1 MKTIQSLKM
10 DKNIFSVV
18 TDFSEAND
26 MEYWFSLSPLERLE
40 AIELMRQIIV
50 GGYAV
55 GYHGYPRAT
64 VDLDIWVSRKPRNA
78 EKLVSVLKAFGFDV
92 EELSEDLFLEENKII
107 RMGAPPIRI
116 EIITSATGIDFEECY
131 RKRVTDI
138 LDDVEVH
145 FINLEHLKRNK
156 KASGRYK
163 DLDDLEHLP

>member
-1 MKTIQSLKM
+1 MATTRLPI
-10 DKNIFSVV
+10 
-18 TDFSEAND
+18 DFKEFLQLLNTHEV
-26 MEYWFSLSPLERLE
+26 EYLL
-40 AIELMRQIIV
+40 V

>member
-1 MKTIQSLKM
+1 MATTRLP
-10 DKNIFSVV
+10 
-18 TDFSEAND
+18 TDFKEFLQLLNAHSV
-26 MEYWFSLSPLERLE
+26 EYLL
-40 AIELMRQIIV
+40 V

-64 VDLDIWVSRKPRNA
+64 VDLDIWVARNPGNS

-92 EELSEDLFLEENKII
+92 EELSENLFLEENKII

-116 EIITSATGIDFEECY
+116 EIITSATGVNFEECY
-131 RKRVTDI
+131 RERLTDI
-138 LDDVEVH
+138 IDDVEVH

>member
-1 MKTIQSLKM
+1 MATTRLPI
-10 DKNIFSVV
+10 
-18 TDFSEAND
+18 DFKEFLQLLNTHGV
-26 MEYWFSLSPLERLE
+26 EYLL
-40 AIELMRQIIV
+40 V

-64 VDLDIWVSRKPRNA
+64 VDLDIWVARNPHNA
-78 EKLVSVLKAFGFDV
+78 EKLVSVLKEFGFDV
-92 EELSEDLFLEENKII
+92 KELSEDLFLEENKII

-116 EIITSATGIDFEECY
+116 EVITSASGVDFEECY

-138 LDDVEVH
+138 IDDVEVH

>member
-1 MKTIQSLKM
+1 MATTRLPI
-10 DKNIFSVV
+10 
-18 TDFSEAND
+18 DFKEFLQLLNTHEV
-26 MEYWFSLSPLERLE
+26 EYLL
-40 AIELMRQIIV
+40 V

-107 RMGAPPIRI
+107 MGAPPIRI
-116 EIITSATGIDFEECY
+116 EVITSASGVDFEECY

>member
-1 MKTIQSLKM
+1 MATTRLPI
-10 DKNIFSVV
+10 
-18 TDFSEAND
+18 DFKEFLQLLNTHEV
-26 MEYWFSLSPLERLE
+26 EYLL
-40 AIELMRQIIV
+40 V

-64 VDLDIWVSRKPRNA
+64 VDLDIWVARNPRNA
-78 EKLVSVLKAFGFDV
+78 KKLVSVLKDFGFDV

-116 EIITSATGIDFEECY
+116 EIITSATGVDFEECY
-131 RKRVTDI
+131 RRRVTDI
-138 LDDVEVH
+138 IDDVEVY

-163 DLDDLEHLP
+163 DLDDLDHLP